1 MNIKKLEDL
10 TKKSNRKYLLAL
22 IVLGVF
28 LTGYI
33 TNQAQVNEE
42 IIRSDSV
49 KRESLVDSISAS
61 GEVEAQNSVVLNF
74 STPSK
79 ITWVGVKKGDEIK
92 KWQTLAS
99 LDQRQLEKN
108 LKKRLLAY
116 MTNRWN
122 FEQTQED
129 YEIEG
134 RQLNEV
140 TLTDAEKR
148 ILEKTQFSLDSSVLD
163 VEVAELSKKEAYL
176 YSPIAGTITAI
187 EGIKT
192 GTNLT
197 ALTAGSSYIKIVD
210 LNSLHFVASIDETD
224 YNKIFIGQKV
234 EILLDAF
241 PDETFIG
248 HVSFISKEG
257 KKMLSGGVTIP
268 IEITF
273 DEMPTDL
280 ALGLSGDAEFVVS
293 EKENSLIIPK
303 EFLKSLN
310 GKDVVYV
317 LEDNKPIAKEVEIG
331 LNTISKVEIINGLN
345 EGQEIVLTNN
355 GK

>member
-1 MNIKKLEDL
+1 
-10 TKKSNRKYLLAL
+10 
-22 IVLGVF
+22 
-28 LTGYI
+28 
-33 TNQAQVNEE
+33 
-42 IIRSDSV
+42 
-49 KRESLVDSISAS
+49 
-61 GEVEAQNSVVLNF
+61 
-74 STPSK
+74 
-79 ITWVGVKKGDEIK
+79 
-92 KWQTLAS
+92 
-99 LDQRQLEKN
+99 
-108 LKKRLLAY
+108 

-192 GTNLT
+192 GANLT

-234 EILLDAF
+234 EIFLDAF

-303 EFLKSLN
+303 EFLRSLN
-310 GKDVVYV
+310 GKDVVYI
-317 LEDNKPIAKEVEIG
+317 LENNKPIAKEVEIG